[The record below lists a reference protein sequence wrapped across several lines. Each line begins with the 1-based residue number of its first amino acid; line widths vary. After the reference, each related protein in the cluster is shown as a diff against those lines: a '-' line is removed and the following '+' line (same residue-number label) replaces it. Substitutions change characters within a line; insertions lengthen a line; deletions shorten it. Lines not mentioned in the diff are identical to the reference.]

1 MARLGTRTKKFDR
14 FAKWAPGAAVL
25 VLAGFALLLVA
36 AALST
41 RPVPERASGNT
52 VASAASALT
61 TGEGTAGEDV
71 GRDTDLKLYDR
82 IAERVGAGENY
93 YVVAI
98 EEQRARDFPVRP
110 GLAVRLPTL
119 AWVSGHVGPWGMMAL
134 AFVLGVAVF
143 IAWWDRLENEPGGSD
158 YRTYILLLVAI
169 GALAGFKPHYFAL
182 HEAWAGMFVA
192 LSLGLYRP
200 GQWGWA
206 LVFAAAALAV
216 RELALP
222 YVCLMGLMALMR
234 GGRVEAVAWGLLAG
248 LFLIGLAAH
257 VSLVG
262 ALTSTADPVSPGW
275 MALRGLGGWT
285 GNIVASSPLQL
296 LPAWLAAPLA
306 LLPLIGWAGWRS
318 DLGLT
323 GFLLCIGYG
332 LGFMIFGRD
341 NNFYWALVV
350 MPVWFVGLAFVP
362 RALSSLWASASG
374 Q

>member
-1 MARLGTRTKKFDR
+1 MARLGARTRKFDR
-14 FAKWAPGAAVL
+14 FAKWAPGAALL

-36 AALST
+36 AALT
-41 RPVPERASGNT
+41 ALPAPDDAPTNAVT
-52 VASAASALT
+52 DAASALVT
-61 TGEGTAGEDV
+61 NADSAAESEERDEDL
-71 GRDTDLKLYDR
+71 RLYDR
-82 IAERVGAGENY
+82 VAERVGEGENY

-119 AWVSGHVGPWGMMAL
+119 AYVSGHVGPWGMMAL

-143 IAWWDRLENEPGGSD
+143 IAWWDRLENEPGGRE
-158 YRTYILLLVAI
+158 YRTHILLLIAI

-182 HEAWAGMFVA
+182 HEVWAGMFVA
-192 LSLGLYRP
+192 LSLGLHRP
-200 GQWGWA
+200 GRWGWA

-216 RELALP
+216 REIALP
-222 YVCLMGLMALMR
+222 YVCLMGALALMR
-234 GGRVEAVAWGLLAG
+234 GGRVEAVAWSLLAG
-248 LFLIGLAAH
+248 IFLIGLAAH

-262 ALTSTADPVSPGW
+262 ALTSAADPVSPGW
-275 MALRGLGGWT
+275 LALRGLGGWT
-285 GNIVASSPLQL
+285 SNIVTSSPLQL
-296 LPAWLAAPLA
+296 LPSVVAAPLA

-323 GFLLCIGYG
+323 GFLLCLGYG
-332 LGFMIFGRD
+332 VGFMIAGRD

-350 MPVWFVGLAFVP
+350 MPIWFVGFAFVP
-362 RALSSLWASASG
+362 RALSSLWTSARG

>member
-1 MARLGTRTKKFDR
+1 MDRLGARTRQFDR
-14 FAKWAPGAAVL
+14 FAKWAPGAALL

-36 AALST
+36 AALT
-41 RPVPERASGNT
+41 ARAVPENVPTNA
-52 VASAASALT
+52 VASAASALS
-61 TGEGTAGEDV
+61 TGGEAKGGNED
-71 GRDTDLKLYDR
+71 RDTDLRLYDR
-82 IAERVGAGENY
+82 IAKRVGADENY
-93 YVVAI
+93 YAVAI
-98 EEQRARDFPVRP
+98 EEQRARDFAVRP
-110 GLAVRLPTL
+110 GVTVRLPTL
-119 AWVSGHVGPWGMMAL
+119 AWLSGHIGPWGMMAL

-143 IAWWDRLENEPGGSD
+143 IAWWDRLENEPGGRD

-182 HEAWAGMFVA
+182 HEVWAGMFLA

-200 GQWGWA
+200 GEWGWA
-206 LVFAAAALAV
+206 LVAAAAALAM

-222 YVCLMGLMALMR
+222 YVCLMGVMALAR
-234 GGRVEAVAWGLLAG
+234 GGRAEALAWSLLGG
-248 LFLIGLAAH
+248 LFLIGLAVH

-262 ALTSTADPVSPGW
+262 ALTSTADPIAPGW

-285 GNIVASSPLQL
+285 SNIVASSPLQV

-323 GFLLCIGYG
+323 GLLLCLGYG
-332 LGFMIFGRD
+332 FGFMIFGRD

-350 MPVWFVGLAFVP
+350 MPLWFVGIAFVP
-362 RALSSLWASASG
+362 RALASLWASARG